1 MSEVNAF
8 RSDESG
14 GNLDVWPLLA
24 VGYVDLIS
32 VGENLRGSTMETRKK
47 APSEILNEEEVNTER
62 AVHAGRR
69 RAGHLGELRNV
80 SWPLV
85 LMPLPFPS
93 AILKWIRYNGLSHT
107 LALSMGI
114 LLGHCS
120 ALCPCER
127 HALQSWCCLTVFER
141 SLKEELIN
149 IRQLQTN
156 GHDTFRSAERNGAAK
171 GTVADL
177 R

>member
-32 VGENLRGSTMETRKK
+32 VSENLRGSTMETRKK

-69 RAGHLGELRNV
+69 RAGHLGEL
-80 SWPLV
+80 
-85 LMPLPFPS
+85 
-93 AILKWIRYNGLSHT
+93 
-107 LALSMGI
+107 
-114 LLGHCS
+114 
-120 ALCPCER
+120 
-127 HALQSWCCLTVFER
+127 
-141 SLKEELIN
+141 
-149 IRQLQTN
+149 
-156 GHDTFRSAERNGAAK
+156 
-171 GTVADL
+171 
-177 R
+177 